1 MKFQLTI
8 KVLVQKWSLNANWAE
23 ILKKKNLCLGSK
35 QKSYFERKFCNEV
48 KTYIYIFFLQEM
60 TILPQNSMVLVS
72 YQKDAAKDVCP
83 YLNILNI
90 RMESDHVWL
99 FYLPLPHFIWNIL
112 PWLFLERQSRGVEK
126 WRGTKSQAC
135 DNVLIQLLSLL
146 LLTIQLLSLKKP
158 DESGCSNIDGLEW
171 GNDDYYTFYEGEPT
185 ATSCPN
191 DEMWPKY
198 TGIIRKILDKDEP
211 VQIDE

>member
-1 MKFQLTI
+1 MVNKKAT
-8 KVLVQKWSLNANWAE
+8 LN
-23 ILKKKNLCLGSK
+23 ISFVMRLKL
-35 QKSYFERKFCNEV
+35 
-48 KTYIYIFFLQEM
+48 IIFIFILQEM

-72 YQKDAAKDVCP
+72 YQKDAAKDACP
-83 YLNILNI
+83 YLNILNV

-99 FYLPLPHFIWNIL
+99 FYLSLPHFIWNIL
-112 PWLFLERQSRGVEK
+112 PWLFLERQSRGVEE

-171 GNDDYYTFYEGEPT
+171 GNDDYYTSYEGEPT

-198 TGIIRKILDKDEP
+198 TSIIRKILDKKEP